1 MRKKYILAIDPGTTE
16 SAYVLAEYPS
26 MKPFLFDKISNDE
39 MIVMIRNICFGYDLI
54 ASAVERFASYGMPT
68 GQETID
74 SIAWAGQF
82 QRELINDGC
91 EPLMIFRRQ
100 EKQCI
105 CHDMRANDATIR
117 QALIDRFAYGVPN
130 KGKGTKKEPGFFYGF
145 RADVWQ
151 AFAIAVTAAE
161 MIGDAI
167 GEVRT

>member
-26 MKPFLFDKISNDE
+26 MKPFLFDKIENDE
-39 MIVMIRNICFGYDLI
+39 MIVMIRNICLGYELEF
-54 ASAVERFASYGMPT
+54 AVIEKIGSYGMPV
-68 GQETID
+68 GQETLD
-74 SIAWAGQF
+74 T
-82 QRELINDGC
+82 C
-91 EPLMIFRRQ
+91 EWIGEFRRALKDKGHKPVMIFRRQ

-161 MIGDAI
+161 IIEDVIG
-167 GEVRT
+167 GTRT